1 MEFVERL
8 KKMQKEA
15 EAALRKAQ
23 KKMKRYA
30 DRKRKETEEQKKRD
44 KVILSTKDLVFKERP
59 VRKLVEQYIGP
70 YEIEIVVSINVVKL
84 QLPSLMRIHPVV
96 NVS

>member
-30 DRKRKETEEQKKRD
+30 DRKRKETEE
-44 KVILSTKDLVFKERP
+44 
-59 VRKLVEQYIGP
+59 
-70 YEIEIVVSINVVKL
+70 
-84 QLPSLMRIHPVV
+84 
-96 NVS
+96 